1 MDLNY
6 FYKDFRNLCLIYY
19 CYNHFII
26 IYSIIK
32 IILIINF
39 KKFIII
45 VIEVI
50 IIKFTINIIIITI
63 KLKFVIEIIINSSAV
78 IDIEFKIITHL
89 NFIIFNQLSNTI
101 IFNNCLIFKIFS
113 FSRVLEMHFIIII

>member
-1 MDLNY
+1 MQ
-6 FYKDFRNLCLIYY
+6 
-19 CYNHFII
+19 FIFLAVST
-26 IYSIIK
+26 YQF
-32 IILIINF
+32 L
-39 KKFIII
+39 
-45 VIEVI
+45 
-50 IIKFTINIIIITI
+50 ITI